1 MTTEFLFF
9 EIMNNKF
16 VKTMRKQ
23 LQILILLLLSSL
35 AYPQVWTPPV
45 DISNLS
51 GYSIEPDM
59 AIDNNGVI
67 HVVWSYRINDNY
79 WKIMYSKSVDG
90 GITWGTPYD
99 VVKNTSLWMSQ
110 PHIACDNDGRF
121 LYLTYDY
128 NTGDPGNM
136 LIYLII
142 CDRGQW
148 SSPMLIST
156 DMPGS
161 EYNKVI
167 LDNNDRVYVFWIYA
181 GAYTFYR
188 YQENDEWS
196 VIMHPYYNN
205 LQDLYSL
212 SCCKVDSA
220 NILKWVGYS
229 TLEMP
234 TGYYNQAYFEF
245 NPATNQWSVPYIFTG
260 RKASIGNAIALDKN
274 GNPQIA
280 FREITN
286 DSTPPNTGTFYTSKI
301 NQQWSKPEL
310 VIENDPE
317 YQQIIATGE
326 NIHIVDVEKT
336 EDGFKLVH
344 YKKNNAI
351 WESLIVDTCFIINF
365 PNLKFWNNQL
375 MMVYS
380 KTWKTGYN
388 QFGSDIFFTRYDIPT
403 GIAEPTPA
411 ISDFKIYP
419 NPGKAPI
426 MIDFSIGKQ
435 EKIEV
440 SIYDLN
446 GRKIVTVVNED
457 KTPGRY
463 QTLWNGRD
471 QNGKE
476 VNSGLYLVRLQW
488 GRNSVTR
495 PVEYSK
501 Q

>member
-45 DISNLS
+45 DISNTM
-51 GYSIEPDM
+51 GYSMEPDM
-59 AIDNNGVI
+59 VIDHNGVI
-67 HVVWSYRINDNY
+67 HVVWAYKINDNY
-79 WKIMYSKSVDG
+79 WKIMYSKSEDDG
-90 GITWGTPYD
+90 LTWSTPYD
-99 VVKNTSLWMSQ
+99 VLQNTSLWMSQ
-110 PHIACDNDGRF
+110 PHIACDNSGRF
-121 LYLTYDY
+121 LYVTYDY
-128 NTGDPGNM
+128 NTMDPESM
-136 LIYLII
+136 LVYMVI

-148 SSPMLIST
+148 GTPILISN

-161 EYNKVI
+161 DYNKVI
-167 LDNNDRVYVFWIYA
+167 VDNNNKIYVFWGNSSIKNY
-181 GAYTFYR
+181 YR
-188 YQENDEWS
+188 YLENDEWS
-196 VIMHPYYNN
+196 DIKQPYYNN
-205 LQDLYSL
+205 LPDFYALYNCS
-212 SCCKVDSA
+212 VDSA
-220 NILKWVGYS
+220 NILKWAGYS
-229 TLEMP
+229 TQEMP
-234 TGYYNQAYFEF
+234 MGYYNQAYFEF

-286 DSTPPNTGTFYTSKI
+286 DSTPPNTGTFYTSSI

-310 VIENDPE
+310 INENNPE
-317 YQQIIATGE
+317 GQQIAIDQNSNT
-326 NIHIVDVEKT
+326 HIINTEKT
-336 EDGFKLVH
+336 SNGQQLVH
-344 YKKNNAI
+344 YEKITGQWIKTVVDNSEYMIPSSKLIFKKNKLYLTYVHCDTPGGIDENI
-351 WESLIVDTCFIINF
+351 YFTTFDILTGTTEST
-365 PNLKFWNNQL
+365 
-375 MMVYS
+375 
-380 KTWKTGYN
+380 T
-388 QFGSDIFFTRYDIPT
+388 
-403 GIAEPTPA
+403 A

-419 NPGKAPI
+419 NPGKAPV
-426 MIDFSIGKQ
+426 MIDFSIDKQ
-435 EKIEV
+435 EKTEI

-446 GRKIVTVVNED
+446 GRKITTLINED